1 MGKQY
6 QIIFEWEK
14 KILKLKKKNVKYLG
28 YKECGEGYENFK
40 ESSHCSYSYILCTLK
55 KKLKIEKSVK
65 YQVYIECWNGMN
77 NVKIPHIIRIFPHI
91 FRTISDSF
99 SILIF

>member
-1 MGKQY
+1 M
-6 QIIFEWEK
+6 EK
-14 KILKLKKKNVKYLG
+14 KILKIEKKNVKYLG
-28 YKECGEGYENFK
+28 YKECGEGYDTLF
-40 ESSHCSYSYILCTLK
+40 ILLHSLYPQK

-65 YQVYIECWNGMN
+65 YQVYIECRNGMN